1 MAGTRIHFPQWRRP
15 HLAAPML
22 LGLIA
27 LAALMMAGCG
37 DATVTV
43 LGGSPTSPGGT
54 PASGA
59 TATATSPAP
68 TATPNPGRYDGTWVD
83 NVAGS
88 NGQAGELVITNAGA
102 TASVQGYGLCGTKC
116 DWGSTSATVGAFN
129 LVVSYSFG
137 STESAQLTIQLSSNN
152 LKIVDADTHF
162 GTSTYFMHQASTAE
176 ARAFLFLSE
185 WINNDPKTNGIPE
198 LYIYGVGT
206 ALTVH
211 GYGACTPTY
220 CDWGT
225 RSANYTADPLLVPFD
240 FGGGLYDHLS
250 LTLLDSAGT
259 TLQCVDT
266 SGSGTYTY
274 TFHKSIIA

>member
-1 MAGTRIHFPQWRRP
+1 
-15 HLAAPML
+15 ML

-27 LAALMMAGCG
+27 LAALAAAGCG

-43 LGGSPTSPGGT
+43 LGGSPTSSSGS

-88 NGQAGELVITNAGA
+88 NGQAGELVISNLGL

-116 DWGSTSATVGAFN
+116 DWGSVSSAVGAFN
-129 LVVSYSFG
+129 LVAHYSF
-137 STESAQLTIQLSSNN
+137 SSSESATLTMQLTSNN
-152 LKIVDADTHF
+152 LKVVDADTHF
-162 GTSTYFMHQASTAE
+162 GTSTYFMHQATATE
-176 ARAFLFLSE
+176 ARAFLYLSE
-185 WINNDPKTNGIPE
+185 WINNDPHTTSIPE
-198 LYIYGVGT
+198 LYIYGSGT
-206 ALTVH
+206 AFTVH

-225 RSANYTADPLLVPFD
+225 RSATYSADPLLVPFD
-240 FGGGLYDHLS
+240 FGGSLYDHLS
-250 LTLLDSAGT
+250 LTVDSTGT
-259 TLQCVDT
+259 TLTCVDT
-266 SGSGTYTY
+266 AGSGTYTE
-274 TFHKSIIA
+274 TFHKSVVA